1 MYIRSALGF
10 DDRSQQFWRGAVM
23 SDAWLVLSLLV
34 VVVPSLGLT
43 RPTIVGDLNKLI
55 TPGSDTPVHPV
66 EPLHKITSVD
76 SLRDRFRSRFYE

>member
-1 MYIRSALGF
+1 MCIRSAQGF
-10 DDRSQQFWRGAVM
+10 DDRSQQFWKGAVM

-43 RPTIVGDLNKLI
+43 RPKLVGDLNKLI
-55 TPGSDTPVHPV
+55 TPGSDTAVRPV

>member
-1 MYIRSALGF
+1 
-10 DDRSQQFWRGAVM
+10 M

-43 RPTIVGDLNKLI
+43 RPTIVGDLNKLV
-55 TPGSDTPVHPV
+55 TPGSDTPVRPV

-76 SLRDRFRSRFYE
+76 SLRHRFRSRFYE